1 MCYEF
6 MIKKLIYPFQLFIQ
20 ELRKDYAFRKTLDNT
35 KLKAMIL
42 GAMGQT
48 CIALFGLTVM
58 YAYTVY
64 AVGVIIYTLDL
75 VGLIASLIL
84 PLMIWFWTSMCKK
97 ILIKNK
103 IAYLKENN
111 LYEQYKEATKS
122 ILEKGQ
128 IM

>member
-1 MCYEF
+1 MV
-6 MIKKLIYPFQLFIQ
+6 KRLIHPFQLFIK
-20 ELRKDYAFRKTLDNT
+20 ELRKDYAFRKTLDDT

-48 CIALFGLTVM
+48 CIALFGLTIL
-58 YAYTVY
+58 YAYTIY
-64 AVGVIIYTLDL
+64 AVVVIIYTFDL
-75 VGLIASLIL
+75 VSLIASLIL

-122 ILEKGQ
+122 VSGKGQ
-128 IM
+128 MM

>member
-1 MCYEF
+1 MV
-6 MIKKLIYPFQLFIQ
+6 KRLIHPFQLFIK
-20 ELRKDYAFRKTLDNT
+20 ELRKDYAFRKTLDDT

-48 CIALFGLTVM
+48 CIALFGLTIL
-58 YAYTVY
+58 YAYTIY
-64 AVGVIIYTLDL
+64 AVVVIIYTFDL
-75 VGLIASLIL
+75 VSLIASLIL

-111 LYEQYKEATKS
+111 LYEQYKEATKGMS
-122 ILEKGQ
+122 EKGQ
-128 IM
+128 MM

>member
-1 MCYEF
+1 
-6 MIKKLIYPFQLFIQ
+6 MIKRLIYPFQLFIQ
-20 ELRKDYAFRKTLDNT
+20 ELRKDYAFRKTLDDT

-48 CIALFGLTVM
+48 CIALFGLTIL
-58 YAYTVY
+58 YAYTIY
-64 AVGVIIYTLDL
+64 AVVVIIYTLDL
-75 VGLIASLIL
+75 VSLIASLIF

-103 IAYLKENN
+103 IAYLKEKY

-122 ILEKGQ
+122 FSEKRQ
-128 IM
+128 MM

>member
-1 MCYEF
+1 M
-6 MIKKLIYPFQLFIQ
+6 KKLIHPFQLFIE
-20 ELRKDYAFRKTLDNT
+20 ELRKDYAFRKTLENT

-58 YAYTVY
+58 YSYTVY
-64 AVGVIIYTLDL
+64 AIGVIIYTLDPL
-75 VGLIASLIL
+75 TFIVALSL

-111 LYEQYKEATKS
+111 LYEQYKEATKGMS
-122 ILEKGQ
+122 EKGQ
-128 IM
+128 MM

>member
-1 MCYEF
+1 M
-6 MIKKLIYPFQLFIQ
+6 KKLIYPFQLFIE
-20 ELRKDYAFRKTLDNT
+20 ELRKDYAFRKTLENT

-58 YAYTVY
+58 YSYTVY
-64 AVGVIIYTLDL
+64 AIGVIIYTLDPL
-75 VGLIASLIL
+75 TFIVALSL

-111 LYEQYKEATKS
+111 LYEQYKEATKGMS
-122 ILEKGQ
+122 EKGQ
-128 IM
+128 MM

>member
-1 MCYEF
+1 M
-6 MIKKLIYPFQLFIQ
+6 KKLIHPFQLFIE
-20 ELRKDYAFRKTLDNT
+20 ELRKDYAFRKTLENT

-58 YAYTVY
+58 YSYTVY
-64 AVGVIIYTLDL
+64 AIGVIIYTLDPL
-75 VGLIASLIL
+75 TFIVAFSL
-84 PLMIWFWTSMCKK
+84 PLMIWFWTSICKK

-111 LYEQYKEATKS
+111 LYEQYKEATKGMS
-122 ILEKGQ
+122 EKGQ
-128 IM
+128 MM

>member
-1 MCYEF
+1 
-6 MIKKLIYPFQLFIQ
+6 MIKRLIYPFQLFIQ
-20 ELRKDYAFRKTLDNT
+20 ELRKDYAFRKTLDDT

-48 CIALFGLTVM
+48 CIALFGLTIL
-58 YAYTVY
+58 YAYTIY
-64 AVGVIIYTLDL
+64 AVVVIIYTLDL
-75 VGLIASLIL
+75 VSLIASLIF

-103 IAYLKENN
+103 IAYLKEKY

-122 ILEKGQ
+122 VSEKRQ
-128 IM
+128 MM

>member
-1 MCYEF
+1 
-6 MIKKLIYPFQLFIQ
+6 MIKRLIYPFQLFIQ
-20 ELRKDYAFRKTLDNT
+20 ELRKDYAFRKTLDDT

-48 CIALFGLTVM
+48 CIALFGLTIL
-58 YAYTVY
+58 YAYTIY
-64 AVGVIIYTLDL
+64 AVVVFIYTLDL
-75 VGLIASLIL
+75 VSLIASLIF

-103 IAYLKENN
+103 IAYLKEKY

-122 ILEKGQ
+122 FSEKRQ
-128 IM
+128 MM